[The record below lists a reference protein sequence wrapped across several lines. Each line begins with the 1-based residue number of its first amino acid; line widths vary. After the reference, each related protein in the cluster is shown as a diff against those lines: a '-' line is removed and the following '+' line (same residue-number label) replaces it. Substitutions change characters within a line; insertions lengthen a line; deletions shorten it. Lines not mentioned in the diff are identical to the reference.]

1 MNMISIIACISKD
14 NRAIGYQNRL
24 LYHLPSDMVRFRELT
39 TGHTIVM
46 GRKTFESL
54 PNGAL
59 PHRRNIV
66 VSKSLKEIDGGEVYP
81 TLEEAL
87 RAAQGDSLSAP
98 KEDAGIA
105 SPEEIFII
113 GGESIYR
120 QALPAARKLYLT
132 IVDKEPEQA
141 DTFFPAIDSSAWEV
155 TEKEMRNENGLSFS
169 FLTYIR
175 KQIRPVRLNKFL
187 FFYCLIFLIR
197 NLLDILQRKLT
208 VDGCIEGDDGLASG
222 KTQWLQL
229 IVDNLQEMV
238 VVDCINLDEHIKT
251 ARSIMTLYYLRN
263 LLEFFYHLIKLLRF
277 LEEQSHICTGF
288 VTNLLWIDN
297 KLRAFNNAKVSEFS
311 YTLMNGSTAYIT
323 STCYFQKWNSGIL
336 RNQLQNMPI

>member
-1 MNMISIIACISKD
+1 MNMLSIIACISKD

-66 VSKSLKEIDGGEVYP
+66 VSKSLKEIDGAEVYP
-81 TLEEAL
+81 SLEEAL
-87 RAAQGDSLSAP
+87 RAAQGDTLPAP
-98 KEDAGIA
+98 KENTGIA

-132 IVDKEPEQA
+132 LVDKKPEQA
-141 DTFFPAIDSSAWEV
+141 DTFFPAINNSVWEV

-169 FLTYIR
+169 FLTYI
-175 KQIRPVRLNKFL
+175 KK
-187 FFYCLIFLIR
+187 
-197 NLLDILQRKLT
+197 
-208 VDGCIEGDDGLASG
+208 
-222 KTQWLQL
+222 
-229 IVDNLQEMV
+229 
-238 VVDCINLDEHIKT
+238 
-251 ARSIMTLYYLRN
+251 
-263 LLEFFYHLIKLLRF
+263 
-277 LEEQSHICTGF
+277 
-288 VTNLLWIDN
+288 
-297 KLRAFNNAKVSEFS
+297 
-311 YTLMNGSTAYIT
+311 
-323 STCYFQKWNSGIL
+323 
-336 RNQLQNMPI
+336 

>member
-66 VSKSLKEIDGGEVYP
+66 VSKSLKEIDGAEVYP
-81 TLEEAL
+81 SLEEAL
-87 RAAQGDSLSAP
+87 RAAQGDTLPAP
-98 KEDAGIA
+98 KENTGIA
-105 SPEEIFII
+105 SPEEIFIL

-132 IVDKEPEQA
+132 LVDKKPEQA
-141 DTFFPAIDSSAWEV
+141 DTFFPAINNSAWEV

-175 KQIRPVRLNKFL
+175 K
-187 FFYCLIFLIR
+187 
-197 NLLDILQRKLT
+197 
-208 VDGCIEGDDGLASG
+208 
-222 KTQWLQL
+222 
-229 IVDNLQEMV
+229 
-238 VVDCINLDEHIKT
+238 
-251 ARSIMTLYYLRN
+251 
-263 LLEFFYHLIKLLRF
+263 
-277 LEEQSHICTGF
+277 
-288 VTNLLWIDN
+288 
-297 KLRAFNNAKVSEFS
+297 
-311 YTLMNGSTAYIT
+311 
-323 STCYFQKWNSGIL
+323 
-336 RNQLQNMPI
+336 

>member
-14 NRAIGYQNRL
+14 KRAIGYQNRL

-66 VSKSLKEIDGGEVYP
+66 VSRSMKELEGCEVYP
-81 TLEEAL
+81 NLEAAL
-87 RAAQGDSLSAP
+87 KAA
-98 KEDAGIA
+98 E
-105 SPEEIFII
+105 SPQETFII
-113 GGESIYR
+113 GGESIYH

-175 KQIRPVRLNKFL
+175 K
-187 FFYCLIFLIR
+187 
-197 NLLDILQRKLT
+197 
-208 VDGCIEGDDGLASG
+208 
-222 KTQWLQL
+222 
-229 IVDNLQEMV
+229 
-238 VVDCINLDEHIKT
+238 
-251 ARSIMTLYYLRN
+251 
-263 LLEFFYHLIKLLRF
+263 
-277 LEEQSHICTGF
+277 
-288 VTNLLWIDN
+288 
-297 KLRAFNNAKVSEFS
+297 
-311 YTLMNGSTAYIT
+311 
-323 STCYFQKWNSGIL
+323 
-336 RNQLQNMPI
+336 